1 MRAPPGP
8 ADPSHDVS
16 EVKSRLEVISE
27 GPTRETTGAVSLKNG
42 RRPEV
47 VERERE
53 LDNCYQ
59 SSGDIN
65 SITQRESSRPETLTQ
80 TLI

>member
-27 GPTRETTGAVSLKNG
+27 GPTRETTGAVLTDRCEFEEWKKTG
-42 RRPEV
+42 GGG
-47 VERERE
+47 ERER
-53 LDNCYQ
+53 
-59 SSGDIN
+59 
-65 SITQRESSRPETLTQ
+65 TR
-80 TLI
+80 